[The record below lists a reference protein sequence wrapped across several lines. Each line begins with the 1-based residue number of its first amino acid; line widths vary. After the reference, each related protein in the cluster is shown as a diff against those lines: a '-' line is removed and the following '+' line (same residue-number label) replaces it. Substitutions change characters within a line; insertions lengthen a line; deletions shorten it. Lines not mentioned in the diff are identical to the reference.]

1 MTKFMNFP
9 VKSGFYKVTYYENLL
24 TKNMKKIIFLLY
36 QFCRPIKALSLKK
49 IKNSK
54 SNFLGTIFTKLF

>member
-36 QFCRPIKALSLKK
+36 QFSRAIKVPSFKK
-49 IKNSK
+49 RKNSK
-54 SNFLGTIFTKLF
+54 FNFLGTVFTK